1 MSGGPAALVGNVAL
15 QQQSEAL
22 HCGVT
27 ARGRDPVRRA
37 DHDLTVRGRRHT
49 SASKVVAPFGVDDS
63 AGNVAAVVDRVLHIV
78 DSELRGPPIRDRL
91 AYDTFE

>member
-1 MSGGPAALVGNVAL
+1 
-15 QQQSEAL
+15 
-22 HCGVT
+22 
-27 ARGRDPVRRA
+27 
-37 DHDLTVRGRRHT
+37 
-49 SASKVVAPFGVDDS
+49 VVAPFGVDDS